1 MLKVDLCGTLHLTN
15 DLASRLQSR
24 GLLSASGLCTEELI
38 LFIQECIARDDN
50 RCSILAD
57 KSSSNISLPSAVI
70 TNTVDKDAEESENN
84 SFVFNDSPQDDEDDP
99 TDPSEESTSDTLQ
112 SSLNSLV
119 DESDLAAL
127 RQGLSTL
134 YQGG

>member
-1 MLKVDLCGTLHLTN
+1 MRKLEIHGTLCITD

-24 GLLSASGLCTEELI
+24 GLLSSSGKVTEEFI

-57 KSSSNISLPSAVI
+57 KNCSNNSLPSAEVV
-70 TNTVDKDAEESENN
+70 NEPVNNGGDSEQDFEQENAESETQISKPNALKN
-84 SFVFNDSPQDDEDDP
+84 
-99 TDPSEESTSDTLQ
+99 
-112 SSLNSLV
+112 SLNSLV

>member
-1 MLKVDLCGTLHLTN
+1 MLKIELNGTLCITD
-15 DLASRLQSR
+15 DLASRLRSR
-24 GLLSASGLCTEELI
+24 GLLSISGECTEDFVVFL
-38 LFIQECIARDDN
+38 QECVARDDG

-57 KSSSNISLPSAVI
+57 KTSSNISLPSAA
-70 TNTVDKDAEESENN
+70 TEKANVDKDVTEHENEALFEDDSEDAQESE
-84 SFVFNDSPQDDEDDP
+84 STVEHK
-99 TDPSEESTSDTLQ
+99 PSALQ
-112 SSLNSLV
+112 NSLNSLV